1 MGQLTLIVGG
11 QKSGKSSTAARL
23 AAATGEGVVVVTPA
37 ERSDPEMVER
47 IARHQRDRPA
57 DWTTLETFDLVAAL
71 TAAGTT
77 ATVIVDAM
85 DTWLAHKMGEADLW
99 TEDDVAPLGEQGQAA
114 AETLLADVSRIA
126 DEATRRAGD
135 TIFVAGQP
143 GFGLH
148 PGSANGRR
156 YTDLHG
162 LALQRLAAGARVV
175 LVVAGRSVEMT

>member
-1 MGQLTLIVGG
+1 MGQVTLIVGG

-23 AAATGEGVVVVTPA
+23 AAATGQAVAVVTPA
-37 ERSDPEMVER
+37 EPSDEEMVER

-57 DWTTLETFDLVAAL
+57 DWKTIETFDLIAAL
-71 TAAGTT
+71 TAAGAR
-77 ATVIVDAM
+77 ATVIVDAL
-85 DTWLAHKMGEADLW
+85 DTWLAHRMGEADLW
-99 TEDDVAPLGEQGQAA
+99 TDDDVAPLGEHGQAA
-114 AETLLADVSRIA
+114 AETLLADVTRIA
-126 DEATRRAGD
+126 DASARRAGA

-148 PGSANGRR
+148 PGNANGRR

-162 LALQRLAAGARVV
+162 LALQRLGAGARVL